1 MAAVTVPELT
11 TQRLRLRA
19 PELSDAP
26 QVLVFRGD
34 PEVQRFNDEPLQT
47 VDEAATFIEFLR
59 EEIAADQR
67 RHWAIVFEGTVVGLI
82 GLHAWQHHHRR
93 AELGYDLARSHWG
106 RGIAGDAARAVIE
119 YGFGA
124 MALHRIQ
131 AHTIADNH
139 RSVRLLEGLGFQ
151 REGTLREFSLEDDGA
166 YHDSAVY
173 GLLSRAATAPPG

>member
-1 MAAVTVPELT
+1 MTAVMVPELT
-11 TQRLRLRA
+11 TKRLLLRA

-26 QVLVFRGD
+26 DVLIFRGD
-34 PEVQRFNDEPLQT
+34 PEVQRFNDEPLPT
-47 VDEAATFIEFLR
+47 VAEAATFIEFLR

-67 RHWAIVFEGTVVGLI
+67 RHWAIEFAGTVVGLI
-82 GLHAWQHHHRR
+82 GLHGWEQHHRR
-93 AELGYDLARSHWG
+93 AELGYDLARTHWG
-106 RGIAGDAARAVIE
+106 RGIAFEAARAVIE

-139 RSVRLLEGLGFQ
+139 RSVRLLERLGFQ

-173 GLLSRAATAPPG
+173 GLLSGDRR